1 MRLHRPTAEEGAAG
15 LRAMAMVARDAGE
28 IRCAARALIGA
39 AQRNLL
45 HDESAIDGLPDIAP
59 SELAAAIVRPEI
71 REQLVSGMVI
81 VSLSQGAPPPEQVER
96 VESFAAAL
104 GVEGPQL
111 RAVRRLADH
120 DVLLYKLCILRNGHL
135 PDMVKELFHHRGI
148 AGVARGLLGL
158 RGLVAEPEL
167 AKRFQA
173 WGTLPHDT
181 LGAYVF
187 RHYREHGFAFPG
199 EPQGFPETGIY
210 HDFTHVLAG
219 YDTSPAGETLVA
231 AFTAGYREKRPDH
244 GLFTALFGLSIFS
257 TGVDVTP
264 IGVGARVGTVGTV
277 ADSFFEAIERGS
289 AVPTD
294 LSDDW
299 DFWTWVELPL
309 GEARARLGIPL
320 KSSAAT
326 GPGHYP
332 F

>member
-28 IRCAARALIGA
+28 IRDSARALIAA
-39 AQRNLL
+39 AQRTLL
-45 HDESAIDGLPDIAP
+45 HDETAIDGLGEITP

-71 REQLVSGMVI
+71 REQLVSGMVV
-81 VSLSQGAPPPEQVER
+81 VSLSQGAPPPEQVDR
-96 VESFAAAL
+96 VESFASAL
-104 GVEGPQL
+104 GVHGPQL
-111 RAVRRLADH
+111 RAIRRLADH
-120 DVLLYKLCILRNGHL
+120 DVLLYKLCVLRNGHM
-135 PDMVKELFHHRGI
+135 PDIVKDLFHHRGL

-158 RGLVAEPEL
+158 RGLVSDPEL

-173 WGTLPHDT
+173 WEDLPEET
-181 LGAYVF
+181 LGSHVY
-187 RHYREHGFAFPG
+187 RHYRGHGFAFPG
-199 EPQGFPETGIY
+199 EAQGFPESGIY

-219 YDTSPAGETLVA
+219 YDTTPAGETLVA
-231 AFTAGYREKRPDH
+231 AFIAGYREQRPDH

-277 ADSFFEAIERGS
+277 ADRFFEAIERGS
-289 AVPTD
+289 QVPAD

-299 DFWTWVELPL
+299 DFWKWVELPL
-309 GEARARLGIPL
+309 VEARERLGIPP
-320 KSSAAT
+320 KSSAT
-326 GPGHYP
+326 PGPGDYL